1 MSLVTR
7 CPACTTTFKVV
18 RDQLRISDGWVR
30 CGRCSHVFDA
40 SLDLRELS
48 DAEAAPG
55 AVAAPPPEP
64 EPEPPASA
72 LVPEPEPE
80 PEPDSEPEPEPEPVF
95 EPAPATS
102 ATSSDEADF
111 FDELPTP
118 EPPQAAPRALPQLP
132 SLSLGAMPPVGLIA
146 DEPWPDPPLHSGF
159 DDLDSEPAALT
170 SQLTPQRSVA
180 DMAPSLELD
189 PVGQLQLQKDLRRA
203 RMTSLKLARA
213 RKKEAEA
220 DAEAAA
226 LPVVAEVPVKPQD
239 IAPVVQTASE
249 PEQPPVAPPAVP
261 SFLRAASSSAFWSG
275 GKGRAILWGGIVVA
289 AVLLAVQVLHRDRDA
304 IAASQPGLRPL
315 LESVCAVTGC
325 KLSALRRI
333 NEITIDGA
341 AFAREKVGD
350 GYRLSFTLR
359 SAASVPLAMPAI
371 ELTLLDTQEQ
381 AVVRRVLL
389 PAEFGAPDVLPARA
403 DRAASLPLALGGAEA
418 AALPPIAGYRVVAFY
433 P

>member
-1 MSLVTR
+1 MSLVTH

-55 AVAAPPPEP
+55 IVVAPPPEP
-64 EPEPPASA
+64 EPEPES
-72 LVPEPEPE
+72 
-80 PEPDSEPEPEPEPVF
+80 
-95 EPAPATS
+95 PAPAP
-102 ATSSDEADF
+102 
-111 FDELPTP
+111 LP
-118 EPPQAAPRALPQLP
+118 EPASETVPVVPVSSTDETDSFDAVPAPEHPAVAPSVALPAIP
-132 SLSLGAMPPVGLIA
+132 SLSFGAVPPVGLIA
-146 DEPWPDPPLHSGF
+146 DEPWPEPADSGLGPLS
-159 DDLDSEPAALT
+159 SEPAALT
-170 SQLTPQRSVA
+170 PTRSVA
-180 DMAPSLELD
+180 QMAPSLELD
-189 PVGQLQLQKDLRRA
+189 LVSQVQLQKALRRA
-203 RMTSLKLARA
+203 RIKSAKIARA
-213 RKKEAEA
+213 REKDE
-220 DAEAAA
+220 DAAATPVAVEAAVQQ
-226 LPVVAEVPVKPQD
+226 P
-239 IAPVVQTASE
+239 APPMIQTASE
-249 PEQPPVAPPAVP
+249 LEMPVVSQPAVP
-261 SFLRAASSSAFWSG
+261 SFLRAASASVFRRS
-275 GKGRAILWGGIVVA
+275 GKGRGKDKGGNKAILGGGIA
-289 AVLLAVQVLHRDRDA
+289 AATLLLAVQVLHRERDA

-315 LESVCAVTGC
+315 LQSICAVTGC
-325 KLSALRRI
+325 ELGALRRI
-333 NEITIDGA
+333 GEIAIDGA

-359 SAASVPLAMPAI
+359 NAASVPLAMPAV

-389 PAEFGAPDVLPARA
+389 PAEFGAPAVLPARA

>member
-18 RDQLRISDGWVR
+18 LDQLRISDGWVR

-40 SLDLRELS
+40 SLDLRELA
-48 DAEAAPG
+48 DAQAGTVATPPAEA
-55 AVAAPPPEP
+55 
-64 EPEPPASA
+64 EPEPPAPVPEPES
-72 LVPEPEPE
+72 PEPEPE
-80 PEPDSEPEPEPEPVF
+80 PEPEPP
-95 EPAPATS
+95 S
-102 ATSSDEADF
+102 ATSVASSDDADF
-111 FDELPTP
+111 FDEVLLPEQP
-118 EPPQAAPRALPQLP
+118 AAASPKLPQMP
-132 SLSLGAMPPVGLIA
+132 NLSLGAVPPVGLIA

-159 DDLDSEPAALT
+159 DELDSEPAALT

-180 DMAPSLELD
+180 DMAPSLDLD

-213 RKKEAEA
+213 RKREADA

-226 LPVVAEVPVKPQD
+226 LPVVAEVPVKPQN

-261 SFLRAASSSAFWSG
+261 SFLRAASSSAFWRG
-275 GKGRAILWGGIVVA
+275 GKGKAILWTGIAVA

-304 IAASQPGLRPL
+304 IAASQPALRPL

-333 NEITIDGA
+333 SDITIDGA
-341 AFAREKVGD
+341 AFAREKTGD

-359 SAASVPLAMPAI
+359 SAATVPLAMPAI

-389 PAEFGAPDVLPARA
+389 PAEFGAPAVLPARA
-403 DRAASLPLALGGAEA
+403 DRAASLPLALGSAEA